1 MILIT
6 GATGTN
12 GHEVV
17 KQLVAINKP
26 VRVLVR
32 DANKA
37 KRLFAPQ
44 VEIAVGDLEQPETL
58 KAALE
63 GVERAL
69 LIPANSLNQVQ
80 QERNFI
86 EAAQHADVQQIV
98 KFSALGADLPDTT
111 VSFLRWHAEAEQIL
125 RDSGIPFTIVRPST
139 FMQNMLDS
147 AATIQS
153 EGKFYMAVGDA
164 RVAQVDVRDI
174 AAVIVAALTQP
185 GHEGKIYTL
194 TGSEALT
201 YGEVAEKLSAAL
213 GKPIH
218 YVSLTLPE
226 WNQALVGAGMPQWF
240 ADAMVGLQEH
250 VRKPMGSQITNTIAE
265 VTKQQPIAFDQFA
278 KDSAAA
284 FQGS

>member
-17 KQLVAINKP
+17 KQLVAIDKP

-32 DANKA
+32 DADKA

-69 LIPANSLNQVQ
+69 LIPANSPNQVQ

-86 EAAQHADVQQIV
+86 EAAQRAKVQHLV
-98 KFSALGADLPDTT
+98 KFSALGADLPNPP

-125 RDSGIPFTIVRPST
+125 RDSGIPFTIVRPTT
-139 FMQNMLDS
+139 FMQNMLGS
-147 AATIQS
+147 ASTIKS

-164 RVAQVDVRDI
+164 RVAQVDARDI
-174 AAVIVAALTQP
+174 ASVIVATLTQS

-201 YGEVAEKLSAAL
+201 YGEVAEKLSAVL

-226 WNQALVGAGMPQWF
+226 WNQALVRAVMPQWF
-240 ADAMVGLQEH
+240 ADAMVGLQEY
-250 VRKPMGSQITNTIAE
+250 VTKPMGSQITNTIAE
-265 VTKQQPIAFDQFA
+265 VTKQQPIAFEQFA
-278 KDSAAA
+278 KDYAAV

>member
-12 GHEVV
+12 GREVV
-17 KQLVAINKP
+17 KQLTEVDKP

-37 KRLFAPQ
+37 KSLFAPQ
-44 VEIAVGDLEQPETL
+44 VAIVVGDLEQPETL

-69 LIPANSLNQVQ
+69 LIPANSPNQLH

-86 EAAQHADVQQIV
+86 EAAQRAKVQHLV
-98 KFSALGADLPDTT
+98 KFSALGADIPDSP
-111 VSFLRWHAEAEQIL
+111 VSLLRWHAESEQIL
-125 RDSGIPFTIVRPST
+125 RGSGIPFTIIRPTT
-139 FMQNMLDS
+139 FMQNMLGS
-147 AATIQS
+147 ASTIKS

-164 RVAQVDVRDI
+164 RVAQVDARDI
-174 AAVIVAALTQP
+174 AAVIITALTQS
-185 GHEGKIYTL
+185 GHEGKIYTV

-201 YGEVAEKLSAAL
+201 YTEVAEKLSSVL
-213 GKPIH
+213 CKQISC
-218 YVSLTLPE
+218 VNISLPE
-226 WNQALVGAGMPQWF
+226 WNQALVSAGMPQWF

-250 VRKPMGSQITNTIAE
+250 VTKPIGSQVTNTIAE
-265 VTKQQPIAFDQFA
+265 VTKQQPITFDQFA
-278 KDSAAA
+278 KDYAAA
-284 FQGS
+284 FRGN

>member
-12 GHEVV
+12 GLLVV
-17 KQLVAINKP
+17 EQLMAVNKP

-32 DANKA
+32 DVNKA
-37 KRLFAPQ
+37 KSLFAPQ

-58 KAALE
+58 KAALK
-63 GVERAL
+63 GVKRAL
-69 LIPANSLNQVQ
+69 LIPANSPNQVQ

-86 EAAQHADVQQIV
+86 EAAQRASLQHLV
-98 KFSALGADLPDTT
+98 KFSALGADIPDSP

-125 RDSGIPFTIVRPST
+125 RDSGIPFTIIRPTT
-139 FMQNMLDS
+139 FMQNMLGS
-147 AATIQS
+147 ARTIKS
-153 EGKFYMAVGDA
+153 EGKFYMAVGDT
-164 RVAQVDVRDI
+164 RVAQVDTRDI
-174 AAVIVAALTQP
+174 AAVIVAALTQS

-201 YGEVAEKLSAAL
+201 YTEVALKLSSVL
-213 GKPIH
+213 SKQIS
-218 YVSLTLPE
+218 YVNISLPE
-226 WNQALVGAGMPQWF
+226 WNQALVSAGIPQWF

-250 VRKPMGSQITNTIAE
+250 VTKPMGSQITNTIAE
-265 VTKQQPIAFDQFA
+265 VTKQQPITFDRFA
-278 KDSAAA
+278 KDYAAA

>member
-1 MILIT
+1 MFLIT
-6 GATGTN
+6 GATGNN
-12 GHEVV
+12 GREIV
-17 KQLVAINKP
+17 KQLVAAGQS
-26 VRVLVR
+26 VRILVR
-32 DANKA
+32 DPQKA
-37 KRLFAPQ
+37 TDLQALG
-44 VEIAVGDLEQPETL
+44 VEIATGDLDHPETID
-58 KAALE
+58 
-63 GVERAL
+63 RAL
-69 LIPANSLNQVQ
+69 QGIEKAVLLPANSFQQVE

-86 EAAQHADVQQIV
+86 EAAQRANVQHLV
-98 KFSALGADLPDTT
+98 KFSALGADLPNPP

-125 RDSGIPFTIVRPST
+125 RDSGIPFTIVRPNT
-139 FMQNMLDS
+139 FMQNMLGS

-174 AAVIVAALTQP
+174 AAVIVAALTQS
-185 GHEGKIYTL
+185 GHEGKIYTV

-226 WNQALVGAGMPQWF
+226 WNQALVSAGMPQWF
-240 ADAMVGLQEH
+240 ADAMVGLQEY

-265 VTKQQPIAFDQFA
+265 VTKQQPIAFEQFA
-278 KDSAAA
+278 KDYAAA